1 MKKPKMNYTE
11 AGEAEWPLCPACK
24 KELREI
30 KYKNRGWLTTL
41 TAFWC
46 PHCRTLLSASSSFN
60 G

>member
-1 MKKPKMNYTE
+1 MSEKIKFTE
-11 AGEAEWPLCPACK
+11 GKENEWPICPACK

-30 KYKNRGWLTTL
+30 KYKRRGWLSTL

-46 PHCRTLLSASSSFN
+46 PHCRAFLSASTSFN